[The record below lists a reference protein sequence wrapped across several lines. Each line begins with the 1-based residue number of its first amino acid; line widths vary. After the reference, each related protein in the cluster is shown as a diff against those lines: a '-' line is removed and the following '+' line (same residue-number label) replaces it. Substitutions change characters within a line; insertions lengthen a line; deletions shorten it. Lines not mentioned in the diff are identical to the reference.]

1 MTTSPCP
8 QCGGP
13 AARQLPWLDIRQCP
27 GAIALLAGG
36 RVVTHMSPAE
46 AAHLAG
52 EMVLAVAE
60 AAPELLGGVAAGAV
74 TAA

>member
-1 MTTSPCP
+1 MTAVPCP

-36 RVVTHMSPAE
+36 RVVTHMARAE
-46 AAHLAG
+46 AAKLAG
-52 EMVLAVAE
+52 ELVLALADDL
-60 AAPELLGGVAAGAV
+60 PGLLGAV
-74 TAA
+74 TAEAR